1 MQQALFQSVQISP
14 AVAAFWRRNTRGGEK
29 KTNINLRD
37 IPEEKQRIKRKRPKL
52 SRKNKGGAPRGNSN
66 ALATGLYTKEYRATR
81 LKVREMVA
89 KLKLAA
95 ALVKAEAARMDA
107 DTTIR
112 LHQAGLSRR
121 ALWPSEN

>member
-1 MQQALFQSVQISP
+1 MQQASSPSVQISP
-14 AVAAFWRRNTRGGEK
+14 AVATFWRRNIRGGEEK
-29 KTNINLRD
+29 SNINLWD

-66 ALATGLYTKEYRATR
+66 ALATGLYTKEYRAMR
-81 LKVREMVA
+81 IEAREMMA
-89 KLKLAA
+89 ELKLAA

-107 DTTIR
+107 DTAIR